1 MGSVG
6 AGLVLGE
13 KTMAR
18 QRGVVG
24 RGLGVRVREVFAID
38 GFHIFTRTNETIEFD
53 QVNA

>member
-24 RGLGVRVREVFAID
+24 RGLGGRAKSFAID
-38 GFHIFTRTNETIEFD
+38 VFHIFTRTHEATEFD
-53 QVNA
+53 